1 MTPAELG
8 SLDQGASWSRLG
20 LGRVLEE
27 RVRQIQ
33 WETLEKDGQDLAGWR
48 GWIGITFAVLI
59 TGSSESDINL
69 IKDGT
74 SSS

>member
-8 SLDQGASWSRLG
+8 SLDQGARSGRLG
-20 LGRVLEE
+20 KVLEE
-27 RVRQIQ
+27 RIRQIQ

>member
-8 SLDQGASWSRLG
+8 SLDQGARSGR

-33 WETLEKDGQDLAGWR
+33 WETLEKDGQDLTGWR
-48 GWIGITFAVLI
+48 GDRHHLCSFNNGVF
-59 TGSSESDINL
+59 
-69 IKDGT
+69 
-74 SSS
+74 